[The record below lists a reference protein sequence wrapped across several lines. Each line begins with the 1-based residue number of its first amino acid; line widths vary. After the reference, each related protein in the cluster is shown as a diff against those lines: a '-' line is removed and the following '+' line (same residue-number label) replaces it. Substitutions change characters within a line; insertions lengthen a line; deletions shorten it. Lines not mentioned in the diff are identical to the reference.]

1 MERLTRF
8 EREAL
13 SSWRTEMA
21 LYAQGDLTA
30 ASREHLRWLLER
42 TMETEVTQRLGAERY
57 GRSATRTDWRN
68 GYRER
73 DLVTELGLLKG
84 LRVPRSRQGSYQP
97 EAFARYQRRQPLV
110 NRLILEMFVAGVA
123 TRRVGEVLEALLGE
137 CPSATTVS
145 RIAKQLDE
153 RVRQFHARPLQ
164 DRWRFLVL
172 DGVCMSVKGASGLRK
187 RLVLVVYGIDVAG
200 RRELVDFL
208 LADGESEAEWS
219 ALLQSLWNRGLK
231 GACLELVITDGAPGL
246 IAALKFIYPHARHQR
261 CWVHKLRNVANQV
274 RRRDQQEV
282 IAGARAIYQAATRR
296 EAVAAFVSWKRR
308 WQALYPKAVACLEKD
323 LDALLCYMDYPKHL
337 RAKLRTTNA
346 IERCFREVRRRTR
359 PMSAFCNDASCERI
373 TYALVAHMNAQWSRI
388 PLPGFTH
395 KS

>member
-1 MERLTRF
+1 MRRF
-8 EREAL
+8 SSFQREAL

-30 ASREHLRWLLER
+30 ATREHLRWLLER
-42 TMETEVTQRLGAERY
+42 TMETELTQRLGAERY
-57 GRSATRTDWRN
+57 GRGTTRTDWRN

-73 DLVTELGLLKG
+73 DLVTELGLLRG
-84 LRVPRSRQGSYQP
+84 LRVPRSRRGSYQP
-97 EAFARYQRRQPLV
+97 QLFERYARRQPLV

-123 TRRVGEVLEALLGE
+123 TRRVGEVLEALLGD

-145 RIAKQLDE
+145 RVAKELDA
-153 RVRQFHARPLQ
+153 RVRAFHHQPVQ

-172 DGVCMSVKGASGLRK
+172 DGVRMSVKGACGLRK
-187 RLVLVVYGIDVAG
+187 RMVLVVYGIDTEG
-200 RRELVDFL
+200 RRELLDFL

-219 ALLQSLWNRGLK
+219 ALLQSLWSRGLK

-246 IAALKFIYPHARHQR
+246 AGALRLVYPQARHQR

-296 EAVAAFVSWKRR
+296 EAIKAFRAWKRGWTTR
-308 WQALYPKAVACLEKD
+308 YPKAVACLEKD
-323 LDALLCYMDYPKHL
+323 LEALLCCLDYPKYL

-373 TYALVAHMNAQWSRI
+373 VYALVAHMNHQWSHK
-388 PLPGFTH
+388 PLPQFTH
-395 KS
+395 YS

>member
-1 MERLTRF
+1 
-8 EREAL
+8 
-13 SSWRTEMA
+13 MA

-30 ASREHLRWLLER
+30 ATREHLRWLLER
-42 TMETEVTQRLGAERY
+42 TMETELTQRLGAERY
-57 GRSATRTDWRN
+57 GRGTTRTDWRN

-73 DLVTELGLLKG
+73 DLVTELGLLRG
-84 LRVPRSRQGSYQP
+84 LRVPRSRRGSYQP
-97 EAFARYQRRQPLV
+97 QLFERYARRQPLV

-123 TRRVGEVLEALLGE
+123 TRRVGEVLEALLGD

-145 RIAKQLDE
+145 RVAKELDA
-153 RVRQFHARPLQ
+153 RVRAFHHQPVQ

-172 DGVCMSVKGASGLRK
+172 DGVRMSVKGACGLRK
-187 RLVLVVYGIDVAG
+187 RMVLVVYGIDTEG
-200 RRELVDFL
+200 RRELLDFL

-219 ALLQSLWNRGLK
+219 ALLQSLWSRGLK

-246 IAALKFIYPHARHQR
+246 AGALRLVYPQARHQR

-296 EAVAAFVSWKRR
+296 EAIKAFRAWKRGWTTR
-308 WQALYPKAVACLEKD
+308 YPKAVACLEKD
-323 LDALLCYMDYPKHL
+323 LEALLCCLDYPKYL

-373 TYALVAHMNAQWSRI
+373 VYALVAHMNHQWSHK
-388 PLPGFTH
+388 PLPQFTH
-395 KS
+395 YS